1 MRITCDICGKPC
13 RGQGTQGR
21 GRNQR
26 PATSTP
32 TPRPTTPFIPN
43 RHPSLVPVCSAHIHQ
58 TARNPRVHHAARP
71 PPGTP
76 ASHPNHSCAQNADHL
91 AQNTPHSL
99 NFTEVVCTL
108 GASIPNTVRS
118 AQIHQSA
125 RNPRIHHAAQPPTNT
140 PASHP
145 NHSRAQNADHLA
157 QNTPH
162 SLNFTEVVC
171 TLGASIPNTVRSAQI
186 HQSAR
191 NPRVHHAARLP
202 PDAPASYPHHSC
214 AQNADHLAQNTP
226 HSLNFTEVVCTLGA
240 SIPNTVRSARI
251 RQTARNPR
259 IRHAARP
266 PPGTPASHP
275 HHSCAQNADHLAQN
289 TPYSLNFTEVVC
301 TLGAHR
307 TIGSTSKETQW
318 MRIRSTPLRRTHT
331 PPQVQTTLSAV
342 DSLGVLSWASW

>member
-1 MRITCDICGKPC
+1 MDITCDMCGKPC
-13 RGQGTQGR
+13 QDQGTQGR
-21 GRNQR
+21 GETNALPHPPLPHDQ
-26 PATSTP
+26 P
-32 TPRPTTPFIPN
+32 
-43 RHPSLVPVCSAHIHQ
+43 HPSYLTGTTASSPIRSTHIRQNPPRHIPAKRTQPAQPHPPHAQPHPSYPTGTPASSPIRSAHIRQ
-58 TARNPRVHHAARP
+58 SARNPRVHHAARP

-76 ASHPNHSCAQNADHL
+76 ASHPPHSCAQNADHL
-91 AQNTPHSL
+91 AQNTPYSL

-108 GASIPNTVRS
+108 GV
-118 AQIHQSA
+118 
-125 RNPRIHHAAQPPTNT
+125 
-140 PASHP
+140 
-145 NHSRAQNADHLA
+145 
-157 QNTPH
+157 
-162 SLNFTEVVC
+162 
-171 TLGASIPNTVRSAQI
+171 
-186 HQSAR
+186 
-191 NPRVHHAARLP
+191 
-202 PDAPASYPHHSC
+202 
-214 AQNADHLAQNTP
+214 
-226 HSLNFTEVVCTLGA
+226 

-266 PPGTPASHP
+266 PPDAPASHP

-289 TPYSLNFTEVVC
+289 TPHSLNFTEVVC

>member
-1 MRITCDICGKPC
+1 MDITCDMCGKPC

-26 PATSTP
+26 PATSAP

-43 RHPSLVPVCSAHIHQ
+43 RHPGLVPHSVRSARIRQNPPRHIPAKRTQPAQPHPPHDQ
-58 TARNPRVHHAARP
+58 PHPSYPTGTPASSPVRSTHIRQNPPRHIPAKRTQPAQPHPPRDQPRP
-71 PPGTP
+71 SYPTGTP
-76 ASHPNHSCAQNADHL
+76 ASHP
-91 AQNTPHSL
+91 P
-99 NFTEVVCTL
+99 
-108 GASIPNTVRS
+108 
-118 AQIHQSA
+118 
-125 RNPRIHHAAQPPTNT
+125 
-140 PASHP
+140 
-145 NHSRAQNADHLA
+145 
-157 QNTPH
+157 
-162 SLNFTEVVC
+162 
-171 TLGASIPNTVRSAQI
+171 
-186 HQSAR
+186 
-191 NPRVHHAARLP
+191 
-202 PDAPASYPHHSC
+202 HSC

-266 PPGTPASHP
+266 PPDAPASHP

-289 TPYSLNFTEVVC
+289 TPNSLNFTEVVC

-342 DSLGVLSWASW
+342 DSLGVLSCASW

>member
-1 MRITCDICGKPC
+1 MEITCDMCGKPC

-26 PATSTP
+26 PATSA
-32 TPRPTTPFIPN
+32 PRPTTPFIPN
-43 RHPSLVPVCSAHIHQ
+43 RHPGLVPHSVRSAHI
-58 TARNPRVHHAARP
+58 R
-71 PPGTP
+71 
-76 ASHPNHSCAQNADHL
+76 
-91 AQNTPHSL
+91 
-99 NFTEVVCTL
+99 
-108 GASIPNTVRS
+108 
-118 AQIHQSA
+118 QSA

-171 TLGASIPNTVRSAQI
+171 TLGASIPNTIRSAYI
-186 HQSAR
+186 RQSAR

-226 HSLNFTEVVCTLGA
+226 HSLNFTEVVCA
-240 SIPNTVRSARI
+240 
-251 RQTARNPR
+251 
-259 IRHAARP
+259 
-266 PPGTPASHP
+266 
-275 HHSCAQNADHLAQN
+275 
-289 TPYSLNFTEVVC
+289 
-301 TLGAHR
+301 LGAHR

-331 PPQVQTTLSAV
+331 PPQVRTTLSAV

>member
-1 MRITCDICGKPC
+1 MRITCDMCGKPC

-76 ASHPNHSCAQNADHL
+76 ASHPNHSRAQNADHL
-91 AQNTPHSL
+91 AQNTPHSP

-162 SLNFTEVVC
+162 SPNFTEVVC

-191 NPRVHHAARLP
+191 NPRVHHAAQPP

-226 HSLNFTEVVCTLGA
+226 HSLNFTEVVCA
-240 SIPNTVRSARI
+240 
-251 RQTARNPR
+251 
-259 IRHAARP
+259 
-266 PPGTPASHP
+266 
-275 HHSCAQNADHLAQN
+275 
-289 TPYSLNFTEVVC
+289 
-301 TLGAHR
+301 LGAHR

-331 PPQVQTTLSAV
+331 PPQVQITLSAV
-342 DSLGVLSWASW
+342 DSFGVLSWASW

>member
-1 MRITCDICGKPC
+1 MDITCDMCRKPC

-26 PATSTP
+26 PATSAP

-43 RHPSLVPVCSAHIHQ
+43 RHPGLVP
-58 TARNPRVHHAARP
+58 
-71 PPGTP
+71 
-76 ASHPNHSCAQNADHL
+76 HS
-91 AQNTPHSL
+91 
-99 NFTEVVCTL
+99 
-108 GASIPNTVRS
+108 VRS

-162 SLNFTEVVC
+162 SPNFTEVVC

-191 NPRVHHAARLP
+191 NPRVHHAAQPP

-226 HSLNFTEVVCTLGA
+226 HSLNFTEVVCA
-240 SIPNTVRSARI
+240 
-251 RQTARNPR
+251 
-259 IRHAARP
+259 
-266 PPGTPASHP
+266 
-275 HHSCAQNADHLAQN
+275 
-289 TPYSLNFTEVVC
+289 
-301 TLGAHR
+301 LGAHR

-331 PPQVQTTLSAV
+331 PPQVRTTLSAV

>member
-1 MRITCDICGKPC
+1 MDITCDICRKPC
-13 RGQGTQGR
+13 PDQGTQGR

-76 ASHPNHSCAQNADHL
+76 ASHP
-91 AQNTPHSL
+91 
-99 NFTEVVCTL
+99 
-108 GASIPNTVRS
+108 
-118 AQIHQSA
+118 
-125 RNPRIHHAAQPPTNT
+125 
-140 PASHP
+140 
-145 NHSRAQNADHLA
+145 
-157 QNTPH
+157 
-162 SLNFTEVVC
+162 
-171 TLGASIPNTVRSAQI
+171 
-186 HQSAR
+186 
-191 NPRVHHAARLP
+191 
-202 PDAPASYPHHSC
+202 HHSC

-226 HSLNFTEVVCTLGA
+226 HSPNFTEVVCTLGA

-251 RQTARNPR
+251 RQSARNPR
-259 IRHAARP
+259 VHHAARP

-289 TPYSLNFTEVVC
+289 TPHSPNFTEVVC

-318 MRIRSTPLRRTHT
+318 MRIRSTPLRRTHA
-331 PPQVQTTLSAV
+331 PPQVRTTLSAV

>member
-1 MRITCDICGKPC
+1 MRHVRETMPGSGDS
-13 RGQGTQGR
+13 GT

-76 ASHPNHSCAQNADHL
+76 ASHPHHSCAQNADHL
-91 AQNTPHSL
+91 AQNTPHSP
-99 NFTEVVCTL
+99 NFTEVVCAL

-171 TLGASIPNTVRSAQI
+171 TLGA
-186 HQSAR
+186 
-191 NPRVHHAARLP
+191 
-202 PDAPASYPHHSC
+202 
-214 AQNADHLAQNTP
+214 
-226 HSLNFTEVVCTLGA
+226 
-240 SIPNTVRSARI
+240 
-251 RQTARNPR
+251 
-259 IRHAARP
+259 
-266 PPGTPASHP
+266 
-275 HHSCAQNADHLAQN
+275 
-289 TPYSLNFTEVVC
+289 
-301 TLGAHR
+301 HR